1 MDLFLSVLVPKCLD
15 KMCVSLFLSP
25 AIVLLSVYAPNSYIL
40 RGSEKLKP
48 SLLYIS
54 TILKIETKTAFTK
67 SIIENW
73 AKLVIKSETT
83 LKQMIVTHK
92 SNF

>member
-1 MDLFLSVLVPKCLD
+1 
-15 KMCVSLFLSP
+15 MCVSLFLSP

-54 TILKIETKTAFTK
+54 TILKIESKTAFTK
-67 SIIENW
+67 SIIEN
-73 AKLVIKSETT
+73 
-83 LKQMIVTHK
+83 
-92 SNF
+92 